1 MSAPLRILKTVP
13 LTESPARPEPRTSTA
28 SFLILL
34 AGGVSI
40 GFAPIFVRLSEVG
53 PVATA
58 FWRMALSL
66 PVLCAA
72 LAWTSRRDH
81 HQAPENGFSGRAA
94 ASAASSWGPMA
105 LAGFLFAADLAFWHW
120 SLHFTSV
127 ANSTLLSNFAPVF
140 VVLFGAVFLGQR
152 VTRRFVG
159 AMLVALAGTCLLV
172 GRDFHFQPHA
182 LLGDALALVTAA
194 FYGSYQLS
202 IKNLRSRYGTLVI
215 LVRSGVVAAVL
226 LLPMAVVSGEKLIPH
241 DAHGWWVLIGLA
253 LIVHAG
259 GQGMIAFAL
268 AKLPTAVAS
277 VSLLVQPVTAAL
289 AAAVIL
295 HEPVVAIQAAGVV
308 LVLLGVFVA
317 RQEGR

>member
-1 MSAPLRILKTVP
+1 MKSVT
-13 LTESPARPEPRTSTA
+13 LTESPARPEPRIHTA

-53 PVATA
+53 PVSTA
-58 FWRMALSL
+58 FWRMAISL
-66 PVLCAA
+66 PALSVA
-72 LAWTSRRDH
+72 LALSSRREREDGSSERAD
-81 HQAPENGFSGRAA
+81 AP
-94 ASAASSWGPMA
+94 AASSWGPMA
-105 LAGFLFAADLAFWHW
+105 LAGFFFAADLAFWHW

-140 VVLFGAVFLGQR
+140 VVLFGVMFLGQR

-202 IKNLRSRYGTLVI
+202 IKNLRSRHGTLVI
-215 LVRSGVVAAVL
+215 LVRSGLVAAVL
-226 LLPMAVVSGEKLIPH
+226 LLPVAVLSGERMLPR
-241 DAHGWWVLIGLA
+241 DAHGWWVLVGLA

-259 GQGMIAFAL
+259 GQGMIAYAL
-268 AKLPTAVAS
+268 AKLPAAVAS

-289 AAAVIL
+289 AAALIL
-295 HEPVVAIQAAGVV
+295 HEPVVALQALGVA
-308 LVLLGVFVA
+308 LVLTGVFVA